1 MASTTN
7 KVSSGWIALLIA
19 AISFIICSS
28 IAKRPAVSTITTSL
42 PLARASRI
50 AFIAISTGF
59 LFSNSMYTGTPT
71 CSPTTRNCSIAA
83 GRYTSQAANN
93 GFLFFLVF
101 NKDASLPVKV
111 VLPEPCKPDI
121 NIMAGFPCKF
131 TSTAVPPIKLANSS

>member
-28 IAKRPAVSTITTSL
+28 IAKRPAV
-42 PLARASRI
+42 
-50 AFIAISTGF
+50 STGF